1 MTNNTK
7 HKKIK
12 KVLIVS
18 TSWLG
23 DAVITLPTIY
33 GIRNLFPNA
42 HLAILA
48 KDTIADIFKTVK
60 AVDEIIPFH
69 KEKGYKKAF
78 AVLKTSSILKIKKF
92 DRVFI
97 FPNSLG
103 SSLPCFLAGIPE
115 RIGFGAGG
123 RSFFLTETVERDQ
136 KILSKHQVHYYKK
149 LLESTGKA
157 NFPELPYVN
166 VPENNVKWAREFLF
180 SKRGGSKKFLVGI
193 NPSSTNGEAKQWLPE
208 RFGELAKRLYKNSRC
223 DIIIFGDT
231 NSSLLAGKINKG
243 LENKAIDV
251 TGKTDILQLTAL
263 LKECDLLVTNDTGPM
278 HVACAVKTP
287 VVAVFGSTNPAITSP
302 LGRDAV
308 IIRKD
313 LPCSPCW
320 KSVCPEGHHM
330 CMKNIS
336 TDAVEKAVLEKLKNL
351 KKN

>member
-1 MTNNTK
+1 MTNNSK

-23 DAVITLPTIY
+23 DAVITLPTIC
-33 GIRNLFPNA
+33 GIRNLFPDA
-42 HLAILA
+42 HLAILV
-48 KDTIADIFKTVK
+48 KDTIADIFKTVE

-69 KEKGYKKAF
+69 KEKGCKKAF
-78 AVLKTSSILKIKKF
+78 AVLKTSSMLKIKKF

-103 SSLPCFLAGIPE
+103 SALTCFLAGIPE
-115 RIGFGAGG
+115 RIGFGSNG

-149 LLESTGKA
+149 LLESSGKA
-157 NFPELPYVN
+157 SFPELPYVN
-166 VPENNVKWAREFLF
+166 VPENNIKWAREFLF
-180 SKRGGSKKFLVGI
+180 PKRDGSKKFLVGI
-193 NPSSTNGEAKQWLPE
+193 NPSNTNGEAKQWLPE

-287 VVAVFGSTNPAITSP
+287 VVAVFGSTNPATTSP

-308 IIRKD
+308 MIKKD
-313 LPCSPCW
+313 IPCSPCE
-320 KSVCPEGHHM
+320 KLVCPEGHHM

-336 TDAVEKAVLEKLKNL
+336 TDTVEKAVLEKLKNL